1 MARILILGGGFA
13 GVTAAEIIS
22 AGTPVEHEI
31 TLVSASDRFTFYP
44 ALVPMVFGDFTPG
57 DINSDLVS
65 PLHKRGIR
73 FVRGEVLNI
82 DPRFKTVQI
91 TGTDIDG
98 ELQYDLLIIAMGR
111 RLATEL
117 VPGFFE
123 YAHHLLGV
131 KPAQNFKNAIGKF
144 RQGSI
149 VLGLCP
155 GGKLPIPVCE
165 SALALAAKFE
175 RQITE
180 QTVSITA
187 VFPERLDRALVGAGL
202 FRDIEGAFIRKGI
215 KLVTDFPIDSVD
227 EKYIIADG
235 QSPISYDLL
244 MLVPPFRGQ
253 APIQQLYG
261 GETFSDGFARVND
274 KMQLEGFEGIY
285 AAGDII
291 SLEGPRFGYM
301 AMRQARVAA
310 VNAVVELS
318 GEPPTL
324 GYIHEVEWVLGEKYT
339 HPNFFHYGVWDNTLL
354 DFDED
359 ALLGMAK
366 RIRERY
372 GFVNET
378 GPASNS
384 ATITY

>member
-1 MARILILGGGFA
+1 MEA
-13 GVTAAEIIS
+13 
-22 AGTPVEHEI
+22 
-31 TLVSASDRFTFYP
+31 
-44 ALVPMVFGDFTPG
+44 
-57 DINSDLVS
+57 
-65 PLHKRGIR
+65 KR
-73 FVRGEVLNI
+73 
-82 DPRFKTVQI
+82 
-91 TGTDIDG
+91 
-98 ELQYDLLIIAMGR
+98 
-111 RLATEL
+111 
-117 VPGFFE
+117 
-123 YAHHLLGV
+123 
-131 KPAQNFKNAIGKF
+131 
-144 RQGSI
+144 
-149 VLGLCP
+149 
-155 GGKLPIPVCE
+155 
-165 SALALAAKFE
+165 
-175 RQITE
+175 
-180 QTVSITA
+180 
-187 VFPERLDRALVGAGL
+187 
-202 FRDIEGAFIRKGI
+202 
-215 KLVTDFPIDSVD
+215 
-227 EKYIIADG
+227 
-235 QSPISYDLL
+235 
-244 MLVPPFRGQ
+244 
-253 APIQQLYG
+253 
-261 GETFSDGFARVND
+261 FSDGFARVND